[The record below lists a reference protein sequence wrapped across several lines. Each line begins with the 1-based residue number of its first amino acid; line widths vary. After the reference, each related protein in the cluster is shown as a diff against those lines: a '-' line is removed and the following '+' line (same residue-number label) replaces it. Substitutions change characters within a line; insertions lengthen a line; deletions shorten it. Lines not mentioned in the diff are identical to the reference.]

1 MAGADKYE
9 RIEEIIKMGAAL
21 AVAGVLLFLTVRF
34 MFFSL
39 AALARDVPYVLAGL
53 MSAFF
58 ALLTLSGALIL
69 VRDLVIYRKA
79 REAGQTEP
87 SGK

>member
-1 MAGADKYE
+1 MSGVERYE
-9 RIEEIIKMGAAL
+9 KLEELIRMGAAL
-21 AVAGVLLFLTVRF
+21 GVAAVLLFLTVRF
-34 MFFSL
+34 MYFSL
-39 AALARDVPYVLAGL
+39 AALARDIPYVLAGL

-79 REAGQTEP
+79 REAGRGEP
-87 SGK
+87 GGK

>member
-1 MAGADKYE
+1 VSGVERYE
-9 RIEEIIKMGAAL
+9 KLEELIRMGAAL
-21 AVAGVLLFLTVRF
+21 GVAAVLLFLTVRF
-34 MFFSL
+34 MYFSL
-39 AALARDVPYVLAGL
+39 AALARDIPYVLAGL

-79 REAGQTEP
+79 REAGRGEP
-87 SGK
+87 GGK